1 MSNIDMSGRSHEDDS
16 LCGSPGRR
24 AFIGGL
30 AGLAVVNAVSGCASS
45 QANAVVSGGITIDD
59 EVSCGEKLVGPVS
72 EILME
77 ARYIRYAGELDEACR
92 GVPAKAFDTSDYI
105 DKFGKTLDQ
114 VELSGVRVSD
124 EYEAAAD
131 GLVAEAK
138 SVAPSE
144 ENIDIFVKILREV
157 VLNYNR
163 QKDKATY
170 DRLAGTSSKIRK
182 TMDSLEK
189 QMGNIKE
196 ALCHYL
202 SVSAMY
208 VRMDGKGAS
217 DDFEQFKAQKLAN
230 LHRKVW
236 DSVNLH
242 RSMLESHFLLKSI
255 LPSGKLLI
263 EEPPVDLELEIDD
276 E

>member
-1 MSNIDMSGRSHEDDS
+1 MV
-16 LCGSPGRR
+16 
-24 AFIGGL
+24 GL
-30 AGLAVVNAVSGCASS
+30 AGLAGSAVIGDVSGCASS

-189 QMGNIKE
+189 QMGVVGFVS
-196 ALCHYL
+196 L
-202 SVSAMY
+202 SVCFRN
-208 VRMDGKGAS
+208 VCRMTGSGAFGN
-217 DDFEQFKAQKLAN
+217 FERFKAQKLAN

-236 DSVNLH
+236 DSVNLY

-263 EEPPVDLELEIDD
+263 EEPPVDLELERNR
-276 E
+276 

>member
-1 MSNIDMSGRSHEDDS
+1 MGNIDGLSESD
-16 LCGSPGRR
+16 LCDSPGRR
-24 AFIGGL
+24 AFV
-30 AGLAVVNAVSGCASS
+30 AGLAVGAVSGCASS

-236 DSVNLH
+236 DSVNLY